1 MNPKTFFST
10 SFSKTWFQGVCKVLL
25 VAKAWYLWVFCR
37 YLVLELISNASDAL
51 NKIMCLSLTDRE
63 ILGEGDKT
71 KLEIQ
76 GLLGNMRMVLA

>member
-25 VAKAWYLWVFCR
+25 VAKAWYL
-37 YLVLELISNASDAL
+37 ELISNASDAL
-51 NKIMCLSLTDRE
+51 NKIMFLSLTDRE